1 MVLLSFSAFFQGRPP
16 VFFPVL
22 DGLLVALV
30 RPALWFLQTLS
41 QDFEQTTHMR
51 RMVAHPKLSSDHFG
65 YPRAR
70 PYLSP
75 KTVRL
80 GSPLQKLGHL
90 GALLLAQARWRSGSR
105 LAL

>member
-16 VFFPVL
+16 LLFPVF

-30 RPALWFLQTLS
+30 RPALWFLQALP
-41 QDFEQTTHMR
+41 QGFEQTTHMC
-51 RMVAHPKLSSDHFG
+51 RMVADPKLSSDHFG
-65 YPRAR
+65 YPRTR

-75 KTVRL
+75 ETVCL
-80 GSPLQKLGHL
+80 GSPLQKLGHF